1 MMADKR
7 VAIITGASSGMGEAL
22 LRDLASKGWHVA
34 MADLNTNDTLS
45 SELGRNA
52 SFHKTDVAD
61 YDSQAKMFQEVWNE
75 HGRID
80 ALLANAGIVDKESLY
95 IFDHRDSDV
104 IPPKPSL
111 LCTDIDWKGVV
122 YGTQLATHFMRKN
135 KVPGGTIVATGSV
148 AALYPHETY
157 PEYDGAKA
165 AVVNFVRATSR
176 VLKIKENIRINVVL
190 PGILATSIIPPE
202 MVAAVSPECMTPISS
217 IVAAYNTFLEDDT
230 LSGQAI
236 ECSAEKRLFVPA
248 MEPLNGHVSKRAV
261 TVWEPLF
268 KMYHHEGS
276 GLPDAIE

>member
-1 MMADKR
+1 
-7 VAIITGASSGMGEAL
+7 
-22 LRDLASKGWHVA
+22 
-34 MADLNTNDTLS
+34 MADLKTNDTLS
-45 SELGRNA
+45 LELGRNA

-61 YDSQAKMFQEVWNE
+61 YESQAKTFQEVRNE

-111 LCTDIDWKGVV
+111 LWTDIDWKGVV

-135 KVPGGTIVATGSV
+135 KVSASSWRREAWRHYTHTRRIQKM
-148 AALYPHETY
+148 AASTFGLP
-157 PEYDGAKA
+157 KA
-165 AVVNFVRATSR
+165 DAVRQ
-176 VLKIKENIRINVVL
+176 KENIRINVVL
-190 PGILATSIIPPE
+190 PGIVATSIIPPG
-202 MVAAVSPECMTPISS
+202 MVAAVSPECMTPFSS
-217 IVAAYNTFLEDDT
+217 IVAAYNMFLEDDT

-236 ECSAEKRLFVPA
+236 ECSAGKRLFVPTT
-248 MEPLNGHVSKRAV
+248 EPLNGHVSKRAV
-261 TVWEPLF
+261 TVWQPLF

>member
-1 MMADKR
+1 MLLYEP
-7 VAIITGASSGMGEAL
+7 SGMGEAL
-22 LRDLASKGWHVA
+22 SRDLASKGWHVA
-34 MADLNTNDTLS
+34 MADLKTNDTLS
-45 SELGRNA
+45 LELGRNA

-61 YDSQAKMFQEVWNE
+61 YESQAKTFQEVRNE

-111 LCTDIDWKGVV
+111 LWTDIDWKGVV

-135 KVPGGTIVATGSV
+135 K
-148 AALYPHETY
+148 
-157 PEYDGAKA
+157 YDGAKA
-165 AVVNFVRATSR
+165 AIVNFVRATSR

-190 PGILATSIIPPE
+190 PGIVATSIIPPG
-202 MVAAVSPECMTPISS
+202 MVAAVSPECMTPFSS
-217 IVAAYNTFLEDDT
+217 IVAAYNMFLEDDT

-236 ECSAEKRLFVPA
+236 ECSAGKRLFVPTT
-248 MEPLNGHVSKRAV
+248 EPLNGHVSKRAV
-261 TVWEPLF
+261 TVWQPLF